1 MLSVFHLFYLL
12 ALVFNLSGSSTVS
25 ANDESVTAVADP
37 VREEDAERIPWLAH
51 RKLTWDD
58 FQSTPVAASETVA
71 LTSTSLGLNYKVL
84 NSSIQYQVTCYFTK
98 HKSWATMKTD
108 YILAHEQGHFDITE
122 LYARKLHQELQA
134 YVYNRRTYKQ
144 DISEIYRNVVQ
155 EKEALQMAY
164 DRQTDHSRNRKVQA
178 EWQERIDQMLLDS
191 DFYAAYP

>member
-25 ANDESVTAVADP
+25 ANDKSVTTVADP
-37 VREEDAERIPWLAH
+37 VREEDAERIPWLAN

-84 NSSIQYQVTCYFTK
+84 NNSIQYQVTCYFTK
-98 HKSWATMKTD
+98 YKSWATMKTD

-134 YVYNRRTYKQ
+134 YVYNSRTYKK

-164 DRQTDHSRNRKVQA
+164 DRQTDHSRNRRVQA